1 LLCGLL
7 LFASLASAQCTWQTA
22 DGSWHTGQ
30 PFGTALTDSSGV
42 SINGVTAHSNCTP
55 ENNSGIEGTT
65 GLEWQCVEF
74 VRRYWY
80 IVYSTPIN
88 LLSGMNADDFY
99 SSAQGKA
106 SVNFGVSLLQYPNKT
121 STTPPQVGDILMSAG
136 NGTAATKYGH
146 VAIVSSVSSNQVCAV
161 MQNWSETSRDGDGS
175 HCMTMAVSS
184 SQYTVNGFN
193 NESPGQ
199 DSYPIQGWLRWQGAA
214 GSGGAQAVM
223 SNPTPGSTL
232 TGASATF
239 QWNNS
244 GAAQYWLYVSKVGVG
259 DSDLYNASL
268 GTGTSVTV
276 NNLPTDG
283 STIYVRLYSEL
294 GSSWYYYDYTY
305 KAYTASGGTQAVMS
319 NPTPGSTLTGASAT
333 FQWNNSG
340 AAQYW
345 LYVSKVGVGDS
356 DLYNSSLGTV
366 TSATVN
372 NLPTNGSTI
381 YVRLY
386 SELGTLWY
394 YYDYT
399 YKAYTVVVSSGTQAS
414 MSNPTPGSTLT
425 GASVTF
431 QWNNSGAAQYWLYV
445 SKVGVG
451 DNDLYNSSV
460 GTGTSVTVNNLP
472 TDGSTTYV
480 RLYSELGT
488 LWYYYDYT
496 YKAYTAVVSSG
507 TSAVMSNP
515 APGSTLTGASATFQ
529 WNNSGAAQYWL
540 YVSKVGVGDNDLYN
554 SSVGTGTSA
563 TVNNLPTNGS
573 TIYVRLYSELGSA
586 WYYYDYTYKAYTASG
601 GTQASISNPTPGS
614 TLTGASATF
623 QWNNSGAAQYWLY
636 VSKVGVG
643 DSDLYNSSVGTGTS
657 AAVNNL
663 PTDGSTIYVRL
674 YSELGSS
681 WYYYD
686 YTYKAYTA
694 SSGGLQVG
702 KWVTVYDTNGLGLKL
717 RTCAS
722 TSDSACPAILTMP
735 DGTSMQITGGPVQ
748 ATNYTWWNLSGY
760 IGATYYS
767 GWAVQDYIH

>member
-1 LLCGLL
+1 MFLLCGLL

-259 DSDLYNASL
+259 DSDLYN
-268 GTGTSVTV
+268 
-276 NNLPTDG
+276 
-283 STIYVRLYSEL
+283 
-294 GSSWYYYDYTY
+294 
-305 KAYTASGGTQAVMS
+305 
-319 NPTPGSTLTGASAT
+319 
-333 FQWNNSG
+333 
-340 AAQYW
+340 
-345 LYVSKVGVGDS
+345 
-356 DLYNSSLGTV
+356 
-366 TSATVN
+366 
-372 NLPTNGSTI
+372 
-381 YVRLY
+381 
-386 SELGTLWY
+386 
-394 YYDYT
+394 
-399 YKAYTVVVSSGTQAS
+399 
-414 MSNPTPGSTLT
+414 
-425 GASVTF
+425 
-431 QWNNSGAAQYWLYV
+431 
-445 SKVGVG
+445 
-451 DNDLYNSSV
+451 
-460 GTGTSVTVNNLP
+460 
-472 TDGSTTYV
+472 
-480 RLYSELGT
+480 
-488 LWYYYDYT
+488 
-496 YKAYTAVVSSG
+496 
-507 TSAVMSNP
+507 
-515 APGSTLTGASATFQ
+515 
-529 WNNSGAAQYWL
+529 
-540 YVSKVGVGDNDLYN
+540 
-554 SSVGTGTSA
+554 
-563 TVNNLPTNGS
+563 
-573 TIYVRLYSELGSA
+573 
-586 WYYYDYTYKAYTASG
+586 
-601 GTQASISNPTPGS
+601 
-614 TLTGASATF
+614 
-623 QWNNSGAAQYWLY
+623 
-636 VSKVGVG
+636 
-643 DSDLYNSSVGTGTS
+643 SSVGTGTS